1 MESAA
6 QTIYWFRVSYGLEDS
21 VYGYPYSMPFIMDD
35 ESAEATVEEP
45 ALATL
50 LARVKLSA
58 DKEATEIT
66 AEEPLTNWDINYED
80 YQMCSYNTQNL
91 VNIYQNYVGSV
102 KWDNRIR
109 EMYPLLD
116 RIEDWI
122 REEYRESG
130 DLVEDDDDE
139 TIVEPL

>member
-1 MESAA
+1 
-6 QTIYWFRVSYGLEDS
+6 
-21 VYGYPYSMPFIMDD
+21 
-35 ESAEATVEEP
+35 
-45 ALATL
+45 
-50 LARVKLSA
+50 
-58 DKEATEIT
+58 
-66 AEEPLTNWDINYED
+66 
-80 YQMCSYNTQNL
+80 MCSYNTQNL